1 MEINKRFLPI
11 ILGIGILVLLFS
23 LGTAF
28 ISGRSSPAITAL
40 TLAGAA
46 GFFLSLIFIFA
57 HMAKRFS
64 AARIR
69 QWGTV
74 FFIVIFLLIALVG
87 INYSAAKVNY
97 RLDLTRGKQHTLSDS
112 TLRFIKNLEQKIQLT
127 VFYVGIPPK
136 YLEDLLNE
144 YKRLNPAFVETEI
157 VDPLA
162 QIGYAAQF
170 GNVISGEERKV
181 IVRSGKEKREVDFK
195 EEPLSEE
202 GLTNAIIKTTR
213 KPKTIYFLAGHG
225 ESGLKDTKE
234 TGYKNFS
241 GLLEE
246 NNSRV
251 FELLLGTKKQIPED
265 CEVLV
270 IAGAKNPLSEKEEKI
285 IQDYLEGGGEAL
297 FLIESMPIS
306 APETPLTES
315 EKLKNPTFNG
325 ILKRW
330 GVSLGDDI
338 VVDMENHA
346 GADVG
351 CPATKNYPPHKEIV
365 NGLDY
370 TFFIRPRSVSI
381 LADHPE
387 SVKTAPLIWTASANS
402 SWAETSK
409 NLVVKYDEKEDKK
422 GPINLAAV
430 VWEPKSENKNS
441 DTKII
446 VIADADFLNNNFM
459 KEYSNAQLGLNAIGW
474 LSESANFL
482 PIKRK
487 DIEVDTVSL
496 TSRELRII
504 ALVLIAIPLM
514 IVLAGMGVWWKRF
527 SAI

>member
-144 YKRLNPAFVETEI
+144 YKRLNPAFVETEM
-157 VDPLA
+157 VDPLV

-202 GLTNAIIKTTR
+202 GLTNAIIKVIR
-213 KPKTIYFLAGHG
+213 KP
-225 ESGLKDTKE
+225 
-234 TGYKNFS
+234 
-241 GLLEE
+241 
-246 NNSRV
+246 
-251 FELLLGTKKQIPED
+251 
-265 CEVLV
+265 
-270 IAGAKNPLSEKEEKI
+270 
-285 IQDYLEGGGEAL
+285 
-297 FLIESMPIS
+297 
-306 APETPLTES
+306 
-315 EKLKNPTFNG
+315 
-325 ILKRW
+325 
-330 GVSLGDDI
+330 
-338 VVDMENHA
+338 
-346 GADVG
+346 
-351 CPATKNYPPHKEIV
+351 
-365 NGLDY
+365 
-370 TFFIRPRSVSI
+370 
-381 LADHPE
+381 
-387 SVKTAPLIWTASANS
+387 
-402 SWAETSK
+402 
-409 NLVVKYDEKEDKK
+409 
-422 GPINLAAV
+422 
-430 VWEPKSENKNS
+430 
-441 DTKII
+441 
-446 VIADADFLNNNFM
+446 
-459 KEYSNAQLGLNAIGW
+459 
-474 LSESANFL
+474 
-482 PIKRK
+482 
-487 DIEVDTVSL
+487 
-496 TSRELRII
+496 
-504 ALVLIAIPLM
+504 
-514 IVLAGMGVWWKRF
+514 
-527 SAI
+527 